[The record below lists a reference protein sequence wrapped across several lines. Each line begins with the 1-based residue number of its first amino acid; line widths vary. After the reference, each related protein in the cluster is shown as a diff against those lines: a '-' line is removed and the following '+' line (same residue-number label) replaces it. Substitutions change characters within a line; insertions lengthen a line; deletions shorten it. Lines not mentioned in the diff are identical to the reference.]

1 MVLIPCYGFE
11 RRQQKRAPPPENAPR
26 TLESAEEPPVVQG
39 NVVETVAA
47 EKK

>member
-1 MVLIPCYGFE
+1 MVPGGLY
-11 RRQQKRAPPPENAPR
+11 QPENAPR

>member
-1 MVLIPCYGFE
+1 MLFLAKYIGRSAARKVVVS
-11 RRQQKRAPPPENAPR
+11 ENAPR